1 MEASHS
7 FILQYLLKFKATSRI
22 QGGNKHAGTSV
33 AKPLNFV
40 HEYVYHLY
48 SAAEKFTKE
57 LVFPV
62 THSDASHFKEYAQ
75 YS

>member
-1 MEASHS
+1 MEASRS
-7 FILQYLLKFKATSRI
+7 FTLQYLLIFKATSRI

-33 AKPLNFV
+33 AKPLHFV
-40 HEYVYHLY
+40 HEYVYHRY

-62 THSDASHFKEYAQ
+62 VHSDASHFQEYAQ